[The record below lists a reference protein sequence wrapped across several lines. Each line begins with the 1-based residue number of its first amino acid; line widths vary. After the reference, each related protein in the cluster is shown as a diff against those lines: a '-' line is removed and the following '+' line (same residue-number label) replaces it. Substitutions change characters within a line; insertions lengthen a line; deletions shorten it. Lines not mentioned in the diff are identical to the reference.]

1 MKKPL
6 NFKGEDSDYVVS
18 TLQNRINRDKSIE
31 REVRAEYTRL
41 RDIAQKRIKRM
52 GKSEYSKSETYA
64 QYGKG
69 WKKLKDISTE
79 NLATALHEIQK
90 FVSSK
95 KSTIKGQREAQRKTI
110 ETLSESGIDV
120 NKKNYWAFWAVMHE
134 MRSRKVL
141 YGSDKAV
148 ELADALLE
156 RNMMTN
162 TIADRNALKAMED
175 STFTKLLEN
184 SSNMDQIPDEID
196 TTEEMSEFIKEIG
209 W

>member
-1 MKKPL
+1 MKRTH
-6 NFKGEDSDYVVS
+6 NFKGDDPDYTVS
-18 TLQNRINRDKSIE
+18 TLQNRINKDPSIE

-41 RDIAQKRIKRM
+41 RDIAQKRVKRM
-52 GKSEYSKSETYA
+52 GKSEFSKSETFQ
-64 QYGKG
+64 QYGQG
-69 WKKLKDISTE
+69 FKKLKDLDKSQ
-79 NLATALHEIQK
+79 LATALHDIQK

-95 KSTIKGQREAQRKTI
+95 KSTLKGQREAQRKTI
-110 ETLSESGIDV
+110 ETLKESGIDV
-120 NKKNYWAFWAVMHE
+120 NKKNYWAFWSVMHE

-156 RNMMTN
+156 RDMMSN
-162 TIADRNALKAMED
+162 TSADRNALKAMED

-184 SSNMDQIPDEID
+184 SSQLDTIPEGIN
-196 TTEEMSEFIKEIG
+196 TTEEMSDYIKELG

>member
-52 GKSEYSKSETYA
+52 GKSEFSKSETYA

-90 FVSSK
+90 FASSK
-95 KSTIKGQREAQRKTI
+95 KSTLKGQREAQRKTM
-110 ETLSESGIDV
+110 ETLQESGIDV
-120 NKKNYWAFWAVMHE
+120 NKKNYWSFWAVMHE
-134 MRSRKVL
+134 MRSRKML
-141 YGSDKAV
+141 YGSDKAL

-156 RNMMTN
+156 RDMMSN
-162 TIADRNALKAMED
+162 TIADRNALKSMED
-175 STFTKLLEN
+175 STLSGLLEHASDLN
-184 SSNMDQIPDEID
+184 EIPDEID